1 MSSSKS
7 ALLLGLFG
15 VAGTLWSLGTA
26 AFLLAVAYL
35 ATGGWR
41 TLRLLARTAPRDVLA
56 AVGYMRLNWYM
67 HRRVAEDTT
76 VARVFASLARRQP
89 DKPCIVTTTTA
100 AAWTFAQV
108 QDYSERVASAFA
120 ALGLRPGDEVALL
133 TESRPEAI
141 MLWLGL
147 SKLGVVS
154 ALINY
159 NLKHASLAHCI
170 SCVRSRAVVFT
181 NALLEPLRDARPL
194 VAEKLGTEPLYVCL
208 DADVQDLGAPVTWL
222 EPLMG
227 GPPRAPPPY
236 RGGMDDRLLYIYTS
250 GTTGLPKAAI
260 IKQRRFFSMASAV
273 RHMMPM
279 RDDDV
284 LYVCL
289 PVYHV
294 AAGVLALA
302 QTLLFGNTSVLR
314 PRFSASAFW
323 QDCARHGCTVAQY
336 IGETCRY
343 LLAQPP
349 GPQDRAHRVRLV
361 FGNGLRPQ
369 LWRRFAERFGLADL
383 REVYGAT
390 EGNANLVNTDNRPG
404 AVGFFPVLFMLW
416 PALGERLLPIKLV
429 RVDQGTGLPLRDKQG
444 ICVACAPGQVG
455 ELVGKVE
462 RSHMHQFDGYVNKEA
477 TQKKLYRDVF
487 RKGDVA
493 FASGDLLITDEL
505 GYVYFRD
512 RTGDTFRWKGENVS
526 TAELEG
532 VAAQALGLS
541 DCVAYGVSLPG
552 VEGRAGMLAVRDPAR
567 STDLDTLLA
576 ALRSQLPA
584 YALPLFVRLVR
595 AVDTTS
601 TYKLKKGDLQRQEYH
616 LDQLGGDP
624 CFFLDAGRRYVPL
637 DRGLYERMCA
647 GAVRL

>member
-1 MSSSKS
+1 MSSKS

-15 VAGTLWSLGTA
+15 VAGTLWSLTTA
-26 AFLLAVAYL
+26 ALLLAAAYL

-41 TLRLLARTAPRDVLA
+41 TLHLLARTAPRDVLA
-56 AVGYMRLNWYM
+56 AIGYMRLNWYM

-76 VARVFASLARRQP
+76 VARVFATLAHRHP
-89 DKPCIVTTTTA
+89 DKPCIVTA
-100 AAWTFAQV
+100 QRSWTFAQV
-108 QDYSERVASAFA
+108 QEYSERVAA
-120 ALGLRPGDEVALL
+120 ALGPLGLRAGDEVSLL
-133 TESRPEAI
+133 TESRPEAV

-159 NLKHASLAHCI
+159 NLKQASLAHCI
-170 SCVRSRAVVFT
+170 SCVRSRAVLFT
-181 NALLEPLRDARPL
+181 RALLEPLRDARPL
-194 VAEKLGTEPLYVCL
+194 VAEKLGAEPLYVCL
-208 DADVQDLGAPVTWL
+208 DADVRDLGAPVTWL
-222 EPLMG
+222 EPLLQAAQ
-227 GPPRAPPPY
+227 PRAPPY

-273 RHMMPM
+273 HHMMPM

-294 AAGVLALA
+294 AAGVLALSQA
-302 QTLLFGNTSVLR
+302 LLFGNTAVLR

-323 QDCARHGCTVAQY
+323 GDCARYGCTVAQY

-349 GPQDRAHRVRLV
+349 GPHDRAHSVRLM

-369 LWRRFAERFGLADL
+369 LWRPFADRFGLADL

-429 RVDQGTGLPLRDKQG
+429 RVDQATGLPLRDKFG
-444 ICVACAPGQVG
+444 ICLACGPGQVG

-487 RKGDVA
+487 RKGDLA
-493 FASGDLLITDEL
+493 FASGDLLVTDEL

-526 TAELEG
+526 TAEVEG

-552 VEGRAGMLAVRDPAR
+552 TEGRAGMLAIQDPER
-567 STDLDTLLA
+567 HTDLEALLA
-576 ALRSQLPA
+576 TLRSQLPA
-584 YALPLFVRLVR
+584 YAVPLFVRLTR
-595 AVDTTS
+595 SVDTTS
-601 TYKLKKGDLQRQEYH
+601 TYKLKKGDLQRHEYH
-616 LDQLGGDP
+616 LDQLDGDP
-624 CFFLDAGRRYVPL
+624 CFFLDQASGRYVPL
-637 DRGLYERMCA
+637 DRDLYERLCM
-647 GAVRL
+647 GACRL